1 MLTDFKGADFVFYA
15 LFVEVSHRE
24 VGGRIEFEMYFDVW
38 HPRLQGFGFHTAI
51 GIEKLMAKGEE
62 GDSTI
67 HGATVYVDVTDLLG
81 KGFGHGA
88 FSARTV
94 AVDSYDDF
102 RH

>member
-1 MLTDFKGADFVFYA
+1 
-15 LFVEVSHRE
+15 
-24 VGGRIEFEMYFDVW
+24 
-38 HPRLQGFGFHTAI
+38 
-51 GIEKLMAKGEE
+51 MAKGEE
-62 GDSTI
+62 GDSTV

-102 RH
+102 RHLLDVRG